1 MGGEVTLIDALERAQ
16 SGGLKQRAEGLQD
29 LKHVL
34 RYNIQSADI
43 GALKGASFHKIF
55 EVLFDIV
62 KSEKG
67 SWMTAKT
74 ATTRS
79 SAETRLSNASSTLR
93 LAIEAGIRSSKLK
106 TVKTVLDHVTE
117 TIAITSGRLCLPLM
131 LDYAK
136 CLRQTVS
143 YQPHAEHLPQ
153 DYWAATVSFCLQ
165 ILRKVTDELNEDKAP
180 AGTGPSSVATS
191 MSNKSSRSQTWDSGQ
206 SQSVRSLYKQLN
218 EEIVGA
224 LSPLTA
230 TPNAPLSPQAARLLW
245 ALIDFLQNGSGTDKS
260 QQEAFAS
267 INHVL
272 AWASTESVELT
283 KKASIQLV
291 RLVKNHWPSKSIP
304 KAEPL
309 INEMLITLLYLKPYM
324 AWAIQREDSTSMRLD
339 LSSMHTTLREEYSGR
354 KERDQLRFDDVRC
367 HGRLQE
373 PETEGTVRV
382 AAFSLKP
389 GSGSRAASREAC
401 WILAYILGYLNC
413 ILSSDVADRSVP
425 SDGEHE
431 EGGRRPVKRQRLSDD
446 WLELL
451 ATCNRGS
458 ASAKIC
464 SLQMIVFVGQEKSL
478 SAQQISQAIDAVSA
492 ACSEENFTVASWAFA
507 ALASCATQKSA
518 TNQVLSGRWAGI
530 WQLASRA
537 IGNSATS
544 RAACHL
550 MNTLMQS
557 QLASNEMVAEL
568 VQCWATSVELNG
580 PSVLADSVLNFVHDA
595 FLRAHQLAPGTV
607 NSLAESL
614 VGWLFR
620 TYGLAKFE
628 DRFYTAD
635 QHLWDPRDFLNLL
648 STCLD
653 HHVQH
658 QRHVE
663 FPVWTKVAQVWIACS
678 SQSSLV
684 DYLLLLPDRSEPINP
699 MFFENNSVFEAGRS
713 LGRIG
718 CETIV
723 LNSLIPDLQTT
734 VESWNRWR
742 HDRPQHISTEMF
754 KTICQACCVV
764 ACLSHCHEFRD
775 RRRQNQMQSVF
786 RELLD
791 GCTSFAATPFCSQ
804 DKLDAMMLTFA
815 ESFTGP
821 SNQDQRHHSTVC
833 ACENMLCR
841 KVQEVLFLRKNR
853 NLYGSKQDDDDIDL
867 DMDGNYDSQDSRQSR
882 GQYVVQEPRTIHSS
896 IFSLL
901 AAKANIEVY
910 SKAIA
915 TMHGFQSDLQ
925 QEKDASSNVTDYILS
940 LPEETVCAA
949 SRTIAALPAMGL
961 VLMPDDAYRLL
972 ESCMENVLSVYAYE
986 RCEAAMTPILEIM
999 ASLMPLWTEYAD
1011 EQLSGLA
1018 MDVYEWFIGVLR
1030 AKVLSSNVQKTL
1042 ALLLLDLCRRD
1053 LDYGQNDSIQSVR
1066 TSLFE
1071 LLRTGSIQSQ
1081 HHMSGRIPM
1090 LFGLYVLSRHENIF
1104 EDLQNSLANEAD
1116 WAEGIA
1122 MRLLVLSKLASA
1134 WHTLLRTCVFYIFE
1148 AAGRLKGLA
1157 EGYAMHSIALLTRS
1171 LGFDSAQKLFLLFAP
1186 QLLYTWLE
1194 GNNTLSSLPYPVFQY
1209 SSLEE
1214 LFKHNEVEIT
1224 AQLFMR
1230 GREDDLHFLSKSMKL
1245 SIPDLAKRAFPKTL
1259 AYALSWDTAKKP
1271 DEASAVTSEGRLR
1284 SVLGGKQEVSKLASR
1299 YFPTIMG
1306 IFYLSAQQDDAQD
1319 AWMEKREECKDSA
1332 RALAEMKSYSSSTR
1346 TLPGSQQP
1354 SFRPRYLMDQVG
1366 RLCRRTAQDPEQPW
1380 TVSSFT
1386 LVVRMHL
1393 DAIDDALG
1401 PLHRCA
1407 LLRKLRVLVACSGSI
1422 AFSAAPLELLLHSLA
1437 PFLGDS
1443 ECADDTLGVMQFL
1456 LTHGQS
1462 YLKQE
1467 GASFAHSVVMSMILY
1482 MRKHSD
1488 GRHES
1493 TTQESQ
1499 HRHTVQKMEG
1509 FQLWLV
1515 NYLQKCHASSKRQA
1529 AALVKALESLR
1540 LPGNGRRD
1548 SPESALL
1555 LLLLELQQHPS
1566 PIVSRQYCNEAL
1578 HILTRDFESPSSV
1591 ADDCL
1596 GSDRACAK
1604 YADSLWLFLKA
1615 PDIDPEF
1622 LNWSA
1627 VILGRSY
1634 AATGARP
1641 QALDVPELPTLKLQN
1656 AVAESQATITQRLT
1670 TMLASSDRKYSGL
1683 ADWTLRNALQTF
1695 KDPGEAL
1702 NFERMI
1708 PDVLVPTLADG
1719 AFGYMP
1725 PAVAAVVPETVDRKA
1740 LQDALAVESDS
1751 EDEVWLCNLATT
1763 LCRWASY
1770 CAILP
1775 ALPPIIKSVSK
1786 VPSALLGPIIHILLS
1801 EDMKRD
1807 SAVRSDISSSMTA
1820 HFTKNTEALKP
1831 RQQFWIEIY
1840 LYLRQQPY
1848 PGETSQADRSRWL
1861 DVDLLLAAETAA
1873 RCGMPTAALYLAE
1886 SIAPASQTNRR
1897 SSSRVSMSQL
1907 SSVDIPDDLLLSIF
1921 KQVEE
1926 PDSYYGVQQPPSLE
1940 AVLGKFDY
1948 EKDGLRSLMFRSA
1961 QMDSA
1966 MRISNAAVGT
1976 STMGILQSLSA
1987 LNMHSLEY
1995 MLLSAPAASTPSL
2008 ASETLET
2015 ARRLQQWDIA
2025 SPETSSGGGSLFSA
2039 LQEISR
2045 SGERDHVA
2053 SKIKSL
2059 IGDQAVSGMKRIH
2072 PAVPGIEWCNNLAAL
2087 VEIRDGL
2094 DAQDDMAIRSFWQ
2107 KMTARSGWMRARSY
2121 DDCKTLTSNRAILFG
2136 VLAQNRDMLQSM
2148 HITPKIAMSLEIEAL
2163 LATSRLARE
2172 QEVLQEALSA
2182 CTQVNQLATKY
2193 KDSGLKISSA
2203 ADYETAMVLWGAGE
2217 SSASVQMLRRI
2228 AAQATY
2234 GNDDIK
2240 VGHPTVLAELA
2251 HQLAEA
2257 RLEKPEEIRAYCLTP
2272 AVDSLGGR
2280 RKGTE
2285 AGKVFHEYATF
2296 CDQQLQNPG
2305 NNEDFSRISMVRQ
2318 KRLEDIREL
2327 ETLSRRKSGYQK
2339 KELDRSISQAHSW
2352 YALDNEE
2359 YERLNESRS
2368 AYTRLS
2374 IQNYLLSLQ
2383 ASDDHDIDVLRFFA
2397 LWFEN
2402 SESDAANDV
2411 VRKHLSNV
2419 PSWKFVVLNNQ
2430 LMPRLEEEQSTFQG
2444 CLKHLIERICAEH
2457 PHHSLHHLYAACTNP
2472 DNMSD
2477 TQAMSRC
2484 RGAKGIR
2491 NSLRANEQSSETISK
2506 VWEAD
2511 AAYEN
2516 FSKEEPPDRN
2526 KSKVATNTFQP
2537 AVKLTNKIKSLNV
2550 PPATIHLPLRPDG
2563 NYEGAPVVRQWGPSM
2578 QIMDGLSHPKVLTAQ
2593 ASDGS
2598 VHKQLF
2604 KYNDDLRQ
2612 DAIMEQVFEE
2622 VSKMLRHH
2630 KQARQRNLHVRT
2642 YKVVPLGTKCGIL
2655 EWVQNTVPIGGW
2667 LVPAHT
2673 RYYPGS
2679 MARNKAA
2686 SKIREAQNLSK
2697 EGRVKEYRAVCDQLP
2712 PVLRHFFFERFT
2724 DPDVWFEKRTAY
2736 TRTTATISIL
2746 GYVLG
2751 LGDRHIQNILLD
2763 EKSGEAVHIDLGV
2776 AFEAGRVLPVPE
2788 TVPFRLSR
2796 DIVDGM
2802 GVTKTEGIFRRCC
2815 EFTMDALR
2823 EDKDSIMTLLNVLR
2837 YDPLHQWT
2845 LSPLRAKRMQD
2856 AQATGRN
2863 ARGADGDEPSSK
2875 RKEQEGGEAGRA
2887 LATVEKKLSK
2897 TLSTAATVNELI
2909 QQATDERNLALLFAG
2924 WSAFF

>member
-1 MGGEVTLIDALERAQ
+1 
-16 SGGLKQRAEGLQD
+16 
-29 LKHVL
+29 
-34 RYNIQSADI
+34 
-43 GALKGASFHKIF
+43 
-55 EVLFDIV
+55 
-62 KSEKG
+62 
-67 SWMTAKT
+67 
-74 ATTRS
+74 
-79 SAETRLSNASSTLR
+79 
-93 LAIEAGIRSSKLK
+93 
-106 TVKTVLDHVTE
+106 
-117 TIAITSGRLCLPLM
+117 
-131 LDYAK
+131 
-136 CLRQTVS
+136 
-143 YQPHAEHLPQ
+143 
-153 DYWAATVSFCLQ
+153 
-165 ILRKVTDELNEDKAP
+165 
-180 AGTGPSSVATS
+180 
-191 MSNKSSRSQTWDSGQ
+191 
-206 SQSVRSLYKQLN
+206 
-218 EEIVGA
+218 
-224 LSPLTA
+224 
-230 TPNAPLSPQAARLLW
+230 
-245 ALIDFLQNGSGTDKS
+245 
-260 QQEAFAS
+260 
-267 INHVL
+267 
-272 AWASTESVELT
+272 
-283 KKASIQLV
+283 
-291 RLVKNHWPSKSIP
+291 
-304 KAEPL
+304 
-309 INEMLITLLYLKPYM
+309 
-324 AWAIQREDSTSMRLD
+324 
-339 LSSMHTTLREEYSGR
+339 
-354 KERDQLRFDDVRC
+354 
-367 HGRLQE
+367 
-373 PETEGTVRV
+373 
-382 AAFSLKP
+382 
-389 GSGSRAASREAC
+389 
-401 WILAYILGYLNC
+401 
-413 ILSSDVADRSVP
+413 
-425 SDGEHE
+425 
-431 EGGRRPVKRQRLSDD
+431 
-446 WLELL
+446 
-451 ATCNRGS
+451 
-458 ASAKIC
+458 
-464 SLQMIVFVGQEKSL
+464 
-478 SAQQISQAIDAVSA
+478 
-492 ACSEENFTVASWAFA
+492 
-507 ALASCATQKSA
+507 
-518 TNQVLSGRWAGI
+518 
-530 WQLASRA
+530 
-537 IGNSATS
+537 
-544 RAACHL
+544 
-550 MNTLMQS
+550 
-557 QLASNEMVAEL
+557 
-568 VQCWATSVELNG
+568 
-580 PSVLADSVLNFVHDA
+580 
-595 FLRAHQLAPGTV
+595 
-607 NSLAESL
+607 
-614 VGWLFR
+614 
-620 TYGLAKFE
+620 
-628 DRFYTAD
+628 
-635 QHLWDPRDFLNLL
+635 
-648 STCLD
+648 
-653 HHVQH
+653 
-658 QRHVE
+658 
-663 FPVWTKVAQVWIACS
+663 
-678 SQSSLV
+678 
-684 DYLLLLPDRSEPINP
+684 
-699 MFFENNSVFEAGRS
+699 
-713 LGRIG
+713 
-718 CETIV
+718 
-723 LNSLIPDLQTT
+723 
-734 VESWNRWR
+734 
-742 HDRPQHISTEMF
+742 
-754 KTICQACCVV
+754 
-764 ACLSHCHEFRD
+764 
-775 RRRQNQMQSVF
+775 
-786 RELLD
+786 
-791 GCTSFAATPFCSQ
+791 
-804 DKLDAMMLTFA
+804 
-815 ESFTGP
+815 
-821 SNQDQRHHSTVC
+821 
-833 ACENMLCR
+833 MLCR
-841 KVQEVLFLRKNR
+841 KVQDVLSLRKNR
-853 NLYGSKQDDDDIDL
+853 NFYESKQDDDDMDL
-867 DMDGNYDSQDSRQSR
+867 DMDDNYDSQDSRQSR
-882 GQYVVQEPRTIHSS
+882 GQSVVQEPRTIHNSV
-896 IFSLL
+896 FSLL

-915 TMHGFQSDLQ
+915 TMNGSQSNLQ
-925 QEKDASSNVTDYILS
+925 QEDDASSNVTDYILS

-949 SRTIAALPAMGL
+949 SRTIAAFPAMGL

-972 ESCMENVLSVYAYE
+972 ESCMENVLSLYAYE
-986 RCEAAMTPILEIM
+986 RCEATMTPILEIM
-999 ASLMPLWTEYAD
+999 ASLMPLWTDYAN

-1053 LDYGQNDSIQSVR
+1053 LDYGQQDSIQSVR

-1081 HHMSGRIPM
+1081 YHMSARIPL

-1104 EDLQNSLANEAD
+1104 DDLQNSLANEAD

-1122 MRLLVLSKLASA
+1122 MRLLILSKLASA

-1157 EGYAMHSIALLTRS
+1157 EGYATHSIASLTHS

-1194 GNNTLSSLPYPVFQY
+1194 GNNTLSSLPYSVFQY

-1214 LFKHNEVEIT
+1214 LFKHNEAEIT
-1224 AQLFMR
+1224 SQLFMR
-1230 GREDDLHFLSKSMKL
+1230 GREDDLHFLSKSLKL
-1245 SIPDLAKRAFPKTL
+1245 SVPDLAKRAFPKTL
-1259 AYALSWDTAKKP
+1259 AYALSWDAAKKP
-1271 DEASAVTSEGRLR
+1271 DEASEVTSEGRIR

-1332 RALAEMKSYSSSTR
+1332 RALAEMKSYSSSSR
-1346 TLPGSQQP
+1346 LLPGSQQP
-1354 SFRPRYLMDQVG
+1354 SFRPRYLMDQIG
-1366 RLCRRTAQDPEQPW
+1366 RLCRRTAQDVEQPW

-1422 AFSAAPLELLLHSLA
+1422 AFSGAPLELLLHSLA

-1462 YLKQE
+1462 YLKLE

-1499 HRHTVQKMEG
+1499 YRLTVQKMEG

-1515 NYLQKCHASSKRQA
+1515 KYLQQCHASSKRQA

-1540 LPGNGRRD
+1540 LPGSGRRD

-1578 HILTRDFESPSSV
+1578 HILTRNFESPSSV

-1596 GSDRACAK
+1596 GSDRVCAK
-1604 YADSLWLFLKA
+1604 YADSLWYFSRA
-1615 PDIDPEF
+1615 PGIDSEF
-1622 LNWSA
+1622 LSWSA
-1627 VILGRSY
+1627 VVLGRSY

-1641 QALDVPELPTLKLQN
+1641 KTRDVAESPTLKLQN
-1656 AVAESQATITQRLT
+1656 AIAESQAAIAQRLT
-1670 TMLASSDRKYSGL
+1670 TMLASSDRQCSGL
-1683 ADWTLRNALQTF
+1683 ADWTLRNALHTF
-1695 KDPGEAL
+1695 KDAAEAL
-1702 NFERMI
+1702 NFEQMI
-1708 PDVLVPTLADG
+1708 PDVLVPTLTDG
-1719 AFGYMP
+1719 AFGYVP
-1725 PAVAAVVPETVDRKA
+1725 PAVAAVALEAVDRKA
-1740 LQDALAVESDS
+1740 LQEALAVESDS
-1751 EDEVWLCNLATT
+1751 EDQVWLCNFATT

-1775 ALPPIIKSVSK
+1775 ALPPVLRSVSQL
-1786 VPSALLGPIIHILLS
+1786 PSALLGPIIHILLF

-1820 HFTKNTEALKP
+1820 HFTETSDALKP

-1840 LYLRQQPY
+1840 LYLRKQPY
-1848 PGETSQADRSRWL
+1848 PGEVSQADRTRWL

-1886 SIAPASQTNRR
+1886 SIAPAPQTNRR

-1907 SSVDIPDDLLLSIF
+1907 SPVEIPDGLLLSIF
-1921 KQVEE
+1921 RQVEE

-1966 MRISNAAVGT
+1966 MRISNAPLGT
-1976 STMGILQSLSA
+1976 STTGILQSLSA

-2025 SPETSSGGGSLFSA
+2025 SPETSSGSGSLFSA
-2039 LQEISR
+2039 LQELSR
-2045 SGERDHVA
+2045 SGERGNVT

-2059 IGDQAVSGMKRIH
+2059 IGDQAVMGMKRIH

-2094 DAQDDMAIRSFWQ
+2094 DAQDDVAIRSFWQ
-2107 KMTARSGWMRARSY
+2107 KMTVRSGWMRARSF
-2121 DDCKTLTSNRAILFG
+2121 DDCKTLASNRAILFG
-2136 VLAQNRDMLQSM
+2136 VLAQNREMLQSM
-2148 HITPKIAMSLEIEAL
+2148 HITPKTAMSLEIEAL

-2172 QEVLQEALSA
+2172 QSVLQEALSA

-2193 KDSGLKISSA
+2193 KDSGIRISSA

-2251 HQLAEA
+2251 HQLAEG
-2257 RLEKPEEIRAYCLTP
+2257 RLEKPEEIRTYCLTP
-2272 AVDSLGGR
+2272 AVDTLGGG
-2280 RKGTE
+2280 RKGSE

-2305 NNEDFSRISMVRQ
+2305 NNEDFNRISMVRQ

-2368 AYTRLS
+2368 TYTRLS
-2374 IQNYLLSLQ
+2374 LQNYLLSLQ

-2397 LWFEN
+2397 MWFEN
-2402 SESDAANDV
+2402 SESNAANDV

-2430 LMPRLEEEQSTFQG
+2430 LMPRLEEDQSIFQS
-2444 CLKHLIERICAEH
+2444 CLKQLIERICAQH

-2472 DNMSD
+2472 DNVSD

-2563 NYEGAPVVRQWGPSM
+2563 NYEGVPVVRQWGPSM

-2673 RYYPGS
+2673 RYYSGS
-2679 MARNKAA
+2679 MPRNKAA
-2686 SKIREAQNLSK
+2686 SKIREAQYLSK

-2712 PVLRHFFFERFT
+2712 PVLRHFFFERFA

-2875 RKEQEGGEAGRA
+2875 KKEQEGGEAGRA

>member
-1 MGGEVTLIDALERAQ
+1 MGGEVTLIDALERSQ

-34 RYNIQSADI
+34 RYNVQSADI
-43 GALKGASFHKIF
+43 GALKGVSFHKIF
-55 EVLFDIV
+55 EVLFEIV
-62 KSEKG
+62 SSEEG
-67 SWMTAKT
+67 SWVAAKS

-106 TVKTVLDHVTE
+106 TVKAVLDHVTE
-117 TIAITSGRLCLPLM
+117 ATAIAPSRSCLPLM

-153 DYWAATVSFCLQ
+153 DYWEATVSFCLQ
-165 ILRKVTDELNEDKAP
+165 TLRKIFDELNEDNPP
-180 AGTGPSSVATS
+180 AGTDPSSVATS
-191 MSNKSSRSQTWDSGQ
+191 MSNKSSRSQIRESGQ
-206 SQSVRSLYKQLN
+206 SQGVRSLYRQVS
-218 EEIVGA
+218 EEIVGT

-230 TPNAPLSPQAARLLW
+230 TPNAPLSSQAPRLLW
-245 ALIDFLQNGSGTDKS
+245 ALIDFLRNGSGTDKS

-272 AWASTESVELT
+272 AWTVTESVELT
-283 KKASIQLV
+283 KKASSQLV
-291 RLVKNHWPSKSIP
+291 RLIKNHWPSKSIP

-324 AWAIQREDSTSMRLD
+324 AWALQRENSTTMRLD

-354 KERDQLRFDDVRC
+354 KERDQLRFDDIRC
-367 HGRLQE
+367 DGRV
-373 PETEGTVRV
+373 PASETEGAVRV

-389 GSGSRAASREAC
+389 GVSSRAASKEAC
-401 WILAYILGYLNC
+401 WALAYVLGYLNC
-413 ILSSDVADRSVP
+413 ILSSDIVDRSAS

-431 EGGRRPVKRQRLSDD
+431 EICRRPIKRQRLADD

-451 ATCNRGS
+451 STCNRGS
-458 ASAKIC
+458 ASARIC
-464 SLQMIVFVGQEKSL
+464 TLQMIVFVGLEKSL
-478 SAQQISQAIDAVSA
+478 SAQQISQAIDAIGT
-492 ACSEENFTVASWAFA
+492 ACSEENFAVASWAFA

-518 TNQVLSGRWAGI
+518 SDQDLFGRWAGI

-568 VQCWATSVELNG
+568 AQSWATSIELNG
-580 PSVLADSVLNFVHDA
+580 PSVLADSVLDFVHAA
-595 FLRAHQLAPGTV
+595 FLRAHQLSPGTV
-607 NSLAESL
+607 NPLAEGII
-614 VGWLFR
+614 GWLFR
-620 TYGLAKFE
+620 AFSPAKFE
-628 DRFYTAD
+628 DRFQAAD
-635 QHLWDPRDFLNLL
+635 QHLWMPQDFLDLL
-648 STCLD
+648 SACLG

-663 FPVWTKVAQVWIACS
+663 FPVWNKVAQVWLACS

-699 MFFENNSVFEAGRS
+699 MFFEEHTTSEAGRS

-718 CETIV
+718 CEAIV
-723 LNSLIPDLQTT
+723 FNSLIPDLQKTI
-734 VESWNRWR
+734 ESWNRWR

-754 KTICQACCVV
+754 KTVCQACCVV
-764 ACLSHCHEFRD
+764 ACLSHCHDFRD
-775 RRRQNQMQSVF
+775 RRRQGQMQSIF
-786 RELLD
+786 QELLD
-791 GCTSFAATPFCSQ
+791 GCTSFAATSLCSQ

-821 SNQDQRHHSTVC
+821 TNKHQRDHSTVC
-833 ACENMLCR
+833 MCERLLCR
-841 KVQEVLFLRKNR
+841 KVQDVLSVRKNR
-853 NLYGSKQDDDDIDL
+853 SLYDQKQDEDDMDM

-882 GQYVVQEPRTIHSS
+882 GNQVAQESRTVHGSN
-896 IFSLL
+896 FSLL
-901 AAKANIEVY
+901 AANANIEVY
-910 SKAIA
+910 SKAIV
-915 TMHGFQSDLQ
+915 TMNGSESALQ
-925 QEKDASSNVTDYILS
+925 QENDASLSVTDFILS

-949 SRTIAALPAMGL
+949 SRTIAALPSMGL
-961 VLMPDDAYRLL
+961 TLTPDDAYRLL

-999 ASLMPLWTEYAD
+999 ASLMPLWTDHAN

-1030 AKVLSSNVQKTL
+1030 AKVLSPNVQKTL

-1053 LDYGQNDSIQSVR
+1053 LDYGQKDSVQSVR

-1071 LLRTGSIQSQ
+1071 LLRTGSIQCQ
-1081 HHMSGRIPM
+1081 YHMSGRIPM
-1090 LFGLYVLSRHENIF
+1090 LFGLYVLSRHETIF
-1104 EDLQNSLANEAD
+1104 DDLQNSLANEAD

-1122 MRLLVLSKLASA
+1122 MRLLILSKLASA

-1148 AAGRLKGLA
+1148 AAGRLKDLA
-1157 EGYAMHSIALLTRS
+1157 EGYAMHSITSLTKS

-1194 GNNTLSSLPYPVFQY
+1194 GNNTLNSLPYSVFQY

-1214 LFKHNEVEIT
+1214 LFKHNEAEIT

-1230 GREDDLHFLSKSMKL
+1230 GREDDLHFLSKSLKL
-1245 SIPDLAKRAFPKTL
+1245 SIPDLARRAFPKTL
-1259 AYALSWDTAKKP
+1259 AYALSWDIAKKP
-1271 DEASAVTSEGRLR
+1271 DEASGVTSEGRLR
-1284 SVLGGKQEVSKLASR
+1284 SVLGGKQEVSKLATR

-1306 IFYLSAQQDDAQD
+1306 LFYLSAQQDDAQD
-1319 AWMEKREECKDSA
+1319 AWMEKREEYKDSA

-1354 SFRPRYLMDQVG
+1354 SFKPRYLMDQIG

-1401 PLHRCA
+1401 PLLRCA
-1407 LLRKLRVLVACSGSI
+1407 LLRKLRVLIACSGSI
-1422 AFSAAPLELLLHSLA
+1422 AFSGAPLELLLHSLA

-1443 ECADDTLGVMQFL
+1443 ECADDTLGTMQFL
-1456 LTHGQS
+1456 LNHGQS

-1467 GASFAHSVVMSMILY
+1467 GASFAHGVIMSMILH

-1499 HRHTVQKMEG
+1499 YRLTVQKMDE
-1509 FQLWLV
+1509 FQSWLV
-1515 NYLQKCHASSKRQA
+1515 KYLQQCHATSKRQA
-1529 AALVKALESLR
+1529 AILVKALENLH
-1540 LPGNGRRD
+1540 LPGNGHRD

-1555 LLLLELQQHPS
+1555 LLLLELQHHPS

-1578 HILTRDFESPSSV
+1578 HILTRNFESPSSV
-1591 ADDCL
+1591 TDDCL
-1596 GSDRACAK
+1596 GSDRVCAK
-1604 YADSLWLFLKA
+1604 YADGLWHFSKE
-1615 PDIDPEF
+1615 PDVDTEY
-1622 LNWSA
+1622 LSWSA

-1641 QALDVPELPTLKLQN
+1641 QARDVPESPTLKLQN
-1656 AVAESQATITQRLT
+1656 PVAESQTAIAQRLT
-1670 TMLASSDRKYSGL
+1670 AMLASSDRKYSGL
-1683 ADWTLRNALQTF
+1683 ADWTLRNALNTF
-1695 KDPGEAL
+1695 KDAGEAL
-1702 NFERMI
+1702 NFEQVI
-1708 PDVLVPTLADG
+1708 PEVLVPTLTDG

-1725 PAVAAVVPETVDRKA
+1725 PAAAAVAPGTVDRKA
-1740 LQDALAVESDS
+1740 LQDALAVGSDS
-1751 EDEVWLCNLATT
+1751 KDEVWLCNLATT
-1763 LCRWASY
+1763 LCSWANY

-1775 ALPPIIKSVSK
+1775 ALPPILKNVSLL
-1786 VPSALLGPIIHILLS
+1786 PSALLGPIIHILLS

-1807 SAVRSDISSSMTA
+1807 SVVRSDISSSMTA
-1820 HFTKNTEALKP
+1820 HFTESSEALKP

-1840 LYLRQQPY
+1840 LYLRKQPY
-1848 PGETSQADRSRWL
+1848 PGEASQADRTRWL

-1873 RCGMPTAALYLAE
+1873 RCGMPTAALLLAE
-1886 SIAPASQTNRR
+1886 SLAPAPQIYRR

-1907 SSVDIPDDLLLSIF
+1907 STVEIPDDLLLSIF

-1926 PDSYYGVQQPPSLE
+1926 PDSYYGVQQLPSLE

-1966 MRISNAAVGT
+1966 MRISNAPVGT
-1976 STMGILQSLSA
+1976 SSTGILQSLSA

-1995 MLLSAPAASTPSL
+1995 MLLSAPATSTPSL

-2025 SPETSSGGGSLFSA
+2025 SPETSSGSGSLFSA
-2039 LQEISR
+2039 LQELSR
-2045 SGERDHVA
+2045 SGEYHHVA

-2072 PAVPGIEWCNNLAAL
+2072 PAVPSIEWCNNLAAL
-2087 VEIRDGL
+2087 VETRDGL
-2094 DAQDDMAIRSFWQ
+2094 DAQDDTAIRSFWQ
-2107 KMTARSGWMRARSY
+2107 KMTVRSGWMRARSF
-2121 DDCKTLTSNRAILFG
+2121 DDCRTLASNRAILFG

-2148 HITPKIAMSLEIEAL
+2148 HITPKTAMSLEIEAL

-2172 QEVLQEALSA
+2172 QSVLQEALSA

-2228 AAQATY
+2228 ATQATY

-2272 AVDSLGGR
+2272 AVDTLGGR
-2280 RKGTE
+2280 RKGSE

-2305 NNEDFSRISMVRQ
+2305 NNEDFNRISTVRQ

-2327 ETLSRRKSGYQK
+2327 ETLSRCKSGYQK
-2339 KELDRSISQAHSW
+2339 KELDRSISQANSW

-2374 IQNYLLSLQ
+2374 LQNYLLSLQ

-2411 VRKHLSNV
+2411 VRKHLLNV

-2430 LMPRLEEEQSTFQG
+2430 LMPRLQEEQSTFQG

-2477 TQAMSRC
+2477 TQAISRC

-2491 NSLRANEQSSETISK
+2491 NSLRANEQSSATISK

-2511 AAYEN
+2511 VAYEN

-2526 KSKVATNTFQP
+2526 KSKVATSTFQP

-2563 NYEGAPVVRQWGPSM
+2563 NYEGVPVVRQWGPSM

-2679 MARNKAA
+2679 MPRNKAA

-2697 EGRVKEYRAVCDQLP
+2697 EGRIKEYRAVCDQLP
-2712 PVLRHFFFERFT
+2712 PVLRHFFFERFA

-2763 EKSGEAVHIDLGV
+2763 EKNGEAVHIDLGV

>member
-1 MGGEVTLIDALERAQ
+1 
-16 SGGLKQRAEGLQD
+16 
-29 LKHVL
+29 
-34 RYNIQSADI
+34 
-43 GALKGASFHKIF
+43 
-55 EVLFDIV
+55 
-62 KSEKG
+62 
-67 SWMTAKT
+67 
-74 ATTRS
+74 
-79 SAETRLSNASSTLR
+79 
-93 LAIEAGIRSSKLK
+93 
-106 TVKTVLDHVTE
+106 
-117 TIAITSGRLCLPLM
+117 
-131 LDYAK
+131 
-136 CLRQTVS
+136 
-143 YQPHAEHLPQ
+143 
-153 DYWAATVSFCLQ
+153 
-165 ILRKVTDELNEDKAP
+165 
-180 AGTGPSSVATS
+180 
-191 MSNKSSRSQTWDSGQ
+191 
-206 SQSVRSLYKQLN
+206 
-218 EEIVGA
+218 
-224 LSPLTA
+224 
-230 TPNAPLSPQAARLLW
+230 
-245 ALIDFLQNGSGTDKS
+245 
-260 QQEAFAS
+260 
-267 INHVL
+267 
-272 AWASTESVELT
+272 
-283 KKASIQLV
+283 
-291 RLVKNHWPSKSIP
+291 
-304 KAEPL
+304 
-309 INEMLITLLYLKPYM
+309 
-324 AWAIQREDSTSMRLD
+324 
-339 LSSMHTTLREEYSGR
+339 
-354 KERDQLRFDDVRC
+354 
-367 HGRLQE
+367 
-373 PETEGTVRV
+373 
-382 AAFSLKP
+382 
-389 GSGSRAASREAC
+389 
-401 WILAYILGYLNC
+401 
-413 ILSSDVADRSVP
+413 
-425 SDGEHE
+425 
-431 EGGRRPVKRQRLSDD
+431 
-446 WLELL
+446 
-451 ATCNRGS
+451 
-458 ASAKIC
+458 
-464 SLQMIVFVGQEKSL
+464 
-478 SAQQISQAIDAVSA
+478 
-492 ACSEENFTVASWAFA
+492 
-507 ALASCATQKSA
+507 
-518 TNQVLSGRWAGI
+518 
-530 WQLASRA
+530 
-537 IGNSATS
+537 
-544 RAACHL
+544 
-550 MNTLMQS
+550 
-557 QLASNEMVAEL
+557 
-568 VQCWATSVELNG
+568 
-580 PSVLADSVLNFVHDA
+580 
-595 FLRAHQLAPGTV
+595 
-607 NSLAESL
+607 
-614 VGWLFR
+614 
-620 TYGLAKFE
+620 
-628 DRFYTAD
+628 
-635 QHLWDPRDFLNLL
+635 
-648 STCLD
+648 
-653 HHVQH
+653 
-658 QRHVE
+658 
-663 FPVWTKVAQVWIACS
+663 
-678 SQSSLV
+678 
-684 DYLLLLPDRSEPINP
+684 
-699 MFFENNSVFEAGRS
+699 
-713 LGRIG
+713 
-718 CETIV
+718 
-723 LNSLIPDLQTT
+723 
-734 VESWNRWR
+734 
-742 HDRPQHISTEMF
+742 
-754 KTICQACCVV
+754 
-764 ACLSHCHEFRD
+764 
-775 RRRQNQMQSVF
+775 
-786 RELLD
+786 
-791 GCTSFAATPFCSQ
+791 
-804 DKLDAMMLTFA
+804 MLTFA

-821 SNQDQRHHSTVC
+821 SNGNQRHHSTVC
-833 ACENMLCR
+833 ACENILCQ
-841 KVQEVLFLRKNR
+841 KVQDVLSLRKNR
-853 NLYGSKQDDDDIDL
+853 NLYESKQDDDDMDL
-867 DMDGNYDSQDSRQSR
+867 DMDDNYASQDSRQSR
-882 GQYVVQEPRTIHSS
+882 GQSVVQEPRTIHNSV
-896 IFSLL
+896 FSLL

-915 TMHGFQSDLQ
+915 TMNGSQSNLQ
-925 QEKDASSNVTDYILS
+925 QENDASSNVTDYILS

-949 SRTIAALPAMGL
+949 SRTVAAFRAMGL

-972 ESCMENVLSVYAYE
+972 ESCMENVLSVYADE
-986 RCEAAMTPILEIM
+986 RCEATMTPILEIM
-999 ASLMPLWTEYAD
+999 ASLMPLWTDYAN

-1053 LDYGQNDSIQSVR
+1053 LDYGQQDSIQSVR

-1081 HHMSGRIPM
+1081 YHMSARIPL

-1104 EDLQNSLANEAD
+1104 DDLQNSLANEAD

-1122 MRLLVLSKLASA
+1122 MRLLILSKLASA

-1157 EGYAMHSIALLTRS
+1157 EGYATHSIASLTQS

-1194 GNNTLSSLPYPVFQY
+1194 GNNTLSSLPYSVFQY

-1214 LFKHNEVEIT
+1214 LFKHNEAEIT
-1224 AQLFMR
+1224 SQLFMR
-1230 GREDDLHFLSKSMKL
+1230 GREDDLHFLSKSLKL
-1245 SIPDLAKRAFPKTL
+1245 SVPDLAKRAFPKTL

-1271 DEASAVTSEGRLR
+1271 DEASGVTSEGRIR

-1319 AWMEKREECKDSA
+1319 AWMEKREECKDAA
-1332 RALAEMKSYSSSTR
+1332 RALAEMKSYSSSSR
-1346 TLPGSQQP
+1346 LLPGSQQP

-1407 LLRKLRVLVACSGSI
+1407 LLRKLRVLVACSGSM
-1422 AFSAAPLELLLHSLA
+1422 AFSGAPLELLLHSLA

-1488 GRHES
+1488 ERHES

-1499 HRHTVQKMEG
+1499 YRLTVQKMEG

-1515 NYLQKCHASSKRQA
+1515 KYLQQCHASSKRQA

-1578 HILTRDFESPSSV
+1578 HILTRNFESPCSV

-1596 GSDRACAK
+1596 GSDRVCAK
-1604 YADSLWLFLKA
+1604 YADSLWYFSRA

-1627 VILGRSY
+1627 VVLGRSY

-1641 QALDVPELPTLKLQN
+1641 QTRDVPEPPTLKLQN
-1656 AVAESQATITQRLT
+1656 AIAESQAAIAQRLT
-1670 TMLASSDRKYSGL
+1670 TMLASSDRQCSGL
-1683 ADWTLRNALQTF
+1683 ADWTLRNALHTF
-1695 KDPGEAL
+1695 KDAAEAL
-1702 NFERMI
+1702 NFEQMI
-1708 PDVLVPTLADG
+1708 PDVLVPTLTDG
-1719 AFGYMP
+1719 AFGYTP
-1725 PAVAAVVPETVDRKA
+1725 PAVAAVAPESVDRKA
-1740 LQDALAVESDS
+1740 LQETLAVEPDL
-1751 EDEVWLCNLATT
+1751 EDQVWLCNLATT

-1775 ALPPIIKSVSK
+1775 ALPPVLRSVSQL
-1786 VPSALLGPIIHILLS
+1786 PSTLLGPIIHILLF
-1801 EDMKRD
+1801 EDMQRD
-1807 SAVRSDISSSMTA
+1807 SAVRSEISSSMTE
-1820 HFTKNTEALKP
+1820 HFTECSEALKP
-1831 RQQFWIEIY
+1831 RQQFWIEVY
-1840 LYLRQQPY
+1840 LYLRKQPY
-1848 PGETSQADRSRWL
+1848 PGEASQADRTRWL

-1873 RCGMPTAALYLAE
+1873 RCGMPAAALYLAE
-1886 SIAPASQTNRR
+1886 SIAPAPQTNRR

-1907 SSVDIPDDLLLSIF
+1907 SSVEIPDDLLLSIF

-1966 MRISNAAVGT
+1966 MRMSNASLGT
-1976 STMGILQSLSA
+1976 STTGILQSLSA

-1995 MLLSAPAASTPSL
+1995 MLLSAPAANTPSS

-2025 SPETSSGGGSLFSA
+2025 SPETSSGSGSLFSA
-2039 LQEISR
+2039 LQELSR
-2045 SGERDHVA
+2045 SSERGHVV

-2107 KMTARSGWMRARSY
+2107 KMTVRSGWMRARSF
-2121 DDCKTLTSNRAILFG
+2121 DDCKTLASNRAILFG

-2148 HITPKIAMSLEIEAL
+2148 HITPKTAMSLEIEAL
-2163 LATSRLARE
+2163 LATSKLARG
-2172 QEVLQEALSA
+2172 QSVLQEALSA

-2193 KDSGLKISSA
+2193 KDSPIRISSA

-2257 RLEKPEEIRAYCLTP
+2257 RLEKPEEIRTYCLTP
-2272 AVDSLGGR
+2272 AVDTLGGG
-2280 RKGTE
+2280 RKGSE

-2305 NNEDFSRISMVRQ
+2305 NNEDFNRISMVRQ

-2368 AYTRLS
+2368 TYTRLS
-2374 IQNYLLSLQ
+2374 LQNYLLSLQ

-2402 SESDAANDV
+2402 SESNAANDV

-2430 LMPRLEEEQSTFQG
+2430 LMPRLEEEQSIFQS
-2444 CLKHLIERICAEH
+2444 CLKQLIERTCAQH

-2477 TQAMSRC
+2477 TQAISRC

-2491 NSLRANEQSSETISK
+2491 NSLRANGQSSETISK

-2563 NYEGAPVVRQWGPSM
+2563 NYEGVPVVRQWGPSM

-2673 RYYPGS
+2673 RYFPGS
-2679 MARNKAA
+2679 MPRNKAA

-2712 PVLRHFFFERFT
+2712 PVLRHFFFERFA

-2875 RKEQEGGEAGRA
+2875 KKEQEGGEAGRA

>member
-1 MGGEVTLIDALERAQ
+1 
-16 SGGLKQRAEGLQD
+16 
-29 LKHVL
+29 
-34 RYNIQSADI
+34 
-43 GALKGASFHKIF
+43 
-55 EVLFDIV
+55 
-62 KSEKG
+62 
-67 SWMTAKT
+67 
-74 ATTRS
+74 
-79 SAETRLSNASSTLR
+79 
-93 LAIEAGIRSSKLK
+93 
-106 TVKTVLDHVTE
+106 
-117 TIAITSGRLCLPLM
+117 
-131 LDYAK
+131 
-136 CLRQTVS
+136 
-143 YQPHAEHLPQ
+143 
-153 DYWAATVSFCLQ
+153 
-165 ILRKVTDELNEDKAP
+165 
-180 AGTGPSSVATS
+180 
-191 MSNKSSRSQTWDSGQ
+191 
-206 SQSVRSLYKQLN
+206 
-218 EEIVGA
+218 
-224 LSPLTA
+224 
-230 TPNAPLSPQAARLLW
+230 
-245 ALIDFLQNGSGTDKS
+245 
-260 QQEAFAS
+260 
-267 INHVL
+267 
-272 AWASTESVELT
+272 
-283 KKASIQLV
+283 
-291 RLVKNHWPSKSIP
+291 
-304 KAEPL
+304 
-309 INEMLITLLYLKPYM
+309 
-324 AWAIQREDSTSMRLD
+324 
-339 LSSMHTTLREEYSGR
+339 
-354 KERDQLRFDDVRC
+354 
-367 HGRLQE
+367 
-373 PETEGTVRV
+373 
-382 AAFSLKP
+382 
-389 GSGSRAASREAC
+389 
-401 WILAYILGYLNC
+401 
-413 ILSSDVADRSVP
+413 
-425 SDGEHE
+425 
-431 EGGRRPVKRQRLSDD
+431 
-446 WLELL
+446 
-451 ATCNRGS
+451 
-458 ASAKIC
+458 
-464 SLQMIVFVGQEKSL
+464 
-478 SAQQISQAIDAVSA
+478 
-492 ACSEENFTVASWAFA
+492 
-507 ALASCATQKSA
+507 
-518 TNQVLSGRWAGI
+518 
-530 WQLASRA
+530 
-537 IGNSATS
+537 
-544 RAACHL
+544 
-550 MNTLMQS
+550 
-557 QLASNEMVAEL
+557 
-568 VQCWATSVELNG
+568 
-580 PSVLADSVLNFVHDA
+580 
-595 FLRAHQLAPGTV
+595 
-607 NSLAESL
+607 
-614 VGWLFR
+614 
-620 TYGLAKFE
+620 
-628 DRFYTAD
+628 
-635 QHLWDPRDFLNLL
+635 
-648 STCLD
+648 
-653 HHVQH
+653 
-658 QRHVE
+658 
-663 FPVWTKVAQVWIACS
+663 
-678 SQSSLV
+678 
-684 DYLLLLPDRSEPINP
+684 
-699 MFFENNSVFEAGRS
+699 
-713 LGRIG
+713 
-718 CETIV
+718 
-723 LNSLIPDLQTT
+723 
-734 VESWNRWR
+734 
-742 HDRPQHISTEMF
+742 
-754 KTICQACCVV
+754 
-764 ACLSHCHEFRD
+764 
-775 RRRQNQMQSVF
+775 
-786 RELLD
+786 
-791 GCTSFAATPFCSQ
+791 
-804 DKLDAMMLTFA
+804 
-815 ESFTGP
+815 
-821 SNQDQRHHSTVC
+821 
-833 ACENMLCR
+833 MLCR
-841 KVQEVLFLRKNR
+841 KVQEVLSLRKNR

-867 DMDGNYDSQDSRQSR
+867 DMDDNYDSQDSRQSR
-882 GQYVVQEPRTIHSS
+882 GQSVVQEPRTIHSS

-915 TMHGFQSDLQ
+915 TMNGSQSDLQ
-925 QEKDASSNVTDYILS
+925 QENDASSNVTDYVLS

-961 VLMPDDAYRLL
+961 LLMPDDAYRLL

-999 ASLMPLWTEYAD
+999 ASLMPLWTDHAN

-1042 ALLLLDLCRRD
+1042 ALLLLDLCRKD
-1053 LDYGQNDSIQSVR
+1053 LDYGQKDSIQSVR

-1081 HHMSGRIPM
+1081 HYMSGRISM

-1104 EDLQNSLANEAD
+1104 DDLQNSLANEAD

-1157 EGYAMHSIALLTRS
+1157 EGYAMYSIASLTKS

-1194 GNNTLSSLPYPVFQY
+1194 GNNTLSSLPYSVFQY

-1230 GREDDLHFLSKSMKL
+1230 GREDDLHFLSKSLKL

-1271 DEASAVTSEGRLR
+1271 DEASGVTSGGRLR

-1354 SFRPRYLMDQVG
+1354 SFRPRYLMDQIG

-1401 PLHRCA
+1401 PLHQCA

-1422 AFSAAPLELLLHSLA
+1422 AFSGAPLELLLHSLA

-1443 ECADDTLGVMQFL
+1443 ECADETLGVMQFL

-1467 GASFAHSVVMSMILY
+1467 GASFAHGVVMSMILY

-1488 GRHES
+1488 GKHES

-1499 HRHTVQKMEG
+1499 YRHTVQKMEG

-1515 NYLQKCHASSKRQA
+1515 KYLQQCHASSKRQA

-1566 PIVSRQYCNEAL
+1566 PIVSREYCNEAL
-1578 HILTRDFESPSSV
+1578 HILTRNFESPSSV

-1596 GSDRACAK
+1596 GSDRVCAK
-1604 YADSLWLFLKA
+1604 YADSLWYFLKA

-1622 LNWSA
+1622 LSWSA

-1641 QALDVPELPTLKLQN
+1641 QARDAPGLPTLRLQN
-1656 AVAESQATITQRLT
+1656 AVAESQGTIAQRLT

-1683 ADWTLRNALQTF
+1683 ADWTLRNALHTF

-1702 NFERMI
+1702 NFEQMI
-1708 PDVLVPTLADG
+1708 PEVLVPTLIDG

-1725 PAVAAVVPETVDRKA
+1725 PAVAAVAPETVDRKA
-1740 LQDALAVESDS
+1740 LQEALAVESDS

-1775 ALPPIIKSVSK
+1775 ALPPILKSVSK
-1786 VPSALLGPIIHILLS
+1786 LPSALLGPIIHILLS

-1807 SAVRSDISSSMTA
+1807 SAVRSEISTSMTA
-1820 HFTKNTEALKP
+1820 HFTETPEALKP

-1840 LYLRQQPY
+1840 LYLRKQPY
-1848 PGETSQADRSRWL
+1848 PGETSQADRTRWL
-1861 DVDLLLAAETAA
+1861 DVDLLLAAKTAA

-1886 SIAPASQTNRR
+1886 SIAPAPPTNRR

-1907 SSVDIPDDLLLSIF
+1907 SSVEIPDDLLLSIF
-1921 KQVEE
+1921 KEVEE

-1966 MRISNAAVGT
+1966 MRISNAPLGT
-1976 STMGILQSLSA
+1976 STTGILQSLSA

-2025 SPETSSGGGSLFSA
+2025 SPETSSGSGSLFSA
-2039 LQEISR
+2039 LQELSR
-2045 SGERDHVA
+2045 SGECDHVA

-2059 IGDQAVSGMKRIH
+2059 ISDQAVSGMKRIH
-2072 PAVPGIEWCNNLAAL
+2072 SAVPGIEWCNNLAAL

-2094 DAQDDMAIRSFWQ
+2094 DTQDDMAIRSFWQ
-2107 KMTARSGWMRARSY
+2107 KMTVRSGWMRARSF
-2121 DDCKTLTSNRAILFG
+2121 DDCKTLASNRAILFG
-2136 VLAQNRDMLQSM
+2136 VLAQNREMLQSM
-2148 HITPKIAMSLEIEAL
+2148 HITPKTAMSLEIEAL

-2228 AAQATY
+2228 ATQATY

-2272 AVDSLGGR
+2272 AVDTLGGR

-2305 NNEDFSRISMVRQ
+2305 NNEDFNRISMVRQ

-2411 VRKHLSNV
+2411 VRKHLSSV

-2491 NSLRANEQSSETISK
+2491 NSLRANEQSSATISK

-2526 KSKVATNTFQP
+2526 KSKVATTTFQP
-2537 AVKLTNKIKSLNV
+2537 AAKLTNKIKSLNV

-2563 NYEGAPVVRQWGPSM
+2563 NYEGVPVVRQWGPSM

-2679 MARNKAA
+2679 MPRNKAA

-2697 EGRVKEYRAVCDQLP
+2697 EGRIKEYRAVCDQLP
-2712 PVLRHFFFERFT
+2712 PVLRHFFFERFE

-2863 ARGADGDEPSSK
+2863 AHGADGDEPSSK
-2875 RKEQEGGEAGRA
+2875 KKEQEGGEAGRA